1 MPKHRS
7 IGYRIERA
15 RTLAVRREV
24 ATDWSINWYADHL
37 ETLSNLE
44 KALGARDIASAGRY
58 CGQLKALH
66 EKAFAAL
73 PRVIEALTD
82 EDIV

>member
-1 MPKHRS
+1 MPRHKS

-15 RTLAVRREV
+15 GTLATRREV
-24 ATDWSINWYADHL
+24 AMDWSANWYADHL
-37 ETLSNLE
+37 QTLHSIE
-44 KALGARDIASAGRY
+44 KALGARDVALAGRY

-66 EKAFAAL
+66 EKAFGAF